1 MNYSYKLHLQVFFL
15 NQPHKICEC
24 SIVFVFVFNFKDVLL
39 LSVFGCLQ
47 GEDKLRPHPQVYENG
62 DFSQLWGNFW
72 TKSLINYENN
82 S

>member
-1 MNYSYKLHLQVFFL
+1 MNYSYKLLLQVFFL

-24 SIVFVFVFNFKDVLL
+24 SIVFVFNFKDVLL
-39 LSVFGCLQ
+39 LSVFGCLE